1 MQTLTAKLDLA
12 GIEAASFA
20 AGEPRWLRELR
31 AAAFER
37 GERLPVP
44 NERMEG
50 WRRTSLAGVDLT
62 PVEPAPSGYAFVV
75 SAEDAKRGVVACVLA
90 DAARSHPELVREALA
105 HDLSALTIGKFA
117 ALAETAWTG
126 GGFVYVPEGLE
137 LSAPIELVAEEGPYP
152 RLVIVMGAGAR
163 GSISETHRFGG
174 RLCTSVVD
182 LIVRP
187 GAQLVYAHVQEC
199 GPETVVFSQ
208 QRARVERDAKLI
220 TLNFGMGG
228 RLAKSDVE
236 VELFGPGAESDML
249 GLVFGERNQQFDY
262 HTLQGHRARN
272 TRSDLLYKVA
282 LDDSAHSIYT
292 GVIVIENGAPG
303 SEAYQANRN
312 LLLSSG
318 ARADTQP
325 KLEILVD
332 DVSRCTHGAT
342 VGPVDDEQLFYL
354 RSRGLDAD
362 AATRVIVE
370 GFFQEVFEK
379 AGDARLTAPLADMV
393 APHIHRLG
401 AREG

>member
-1 MQTLTAKLDLA
+1 MQTLTTALDLA
-12 GIEAASFA
+12 DIEEASVA
-20 AGEPRWLRELR
+20 AGEPPWLRELR
-31 AAAFER
+31 AGAFER
-37 GERLPVP
+37 AEKLSMP

-50 WRRTSLAGVDLT
+50 WRRTALTGIDLA
-62 PVEPAPSGYAFVV
+62 PVEPAPSTYAFAV
-75 SAEDAKRGVVACVLA
+75 SAEDAKRGVVACSLA
-90 DAARSHPELVREALA
+90 EAVRSHEELVHETLA
-105 HDLSALTIGKFA
+105 SARGALTIGKFA
-117 ALAETAWTG
+117 ALADAVWLR
-126 GGFVYVPEGLE
+126 GGFVYVPDGRE

-152 RLVIVMGAGAR
+152 RMVIVVGANAR
-163 GSISETHRFGG
+163 ASISETHRFGG
-174 RLCTSVVD
+174 RLCAGVVD

-187 GAQLVYAHVQEC
+187 GAHLTYAHVQEC

-208 QRARVERDAKLI
+208 QHARIQRDAKLI
-220 TLNFGMGG
+220 TLNFGIGG

-236 VELFGPGAESDML
+236 VELLGQGAESEML

-262 HTLQGHRARN
+262 HTLQGHRARD

-342 VGPVDDEQLFYL
+342 VGPVDDEQVFYL
-354 RSRGLDAD
+354 RTRGLDVD
-362 AATRVIVE
+362 AATRLIVE

-379 AGDARLTAPLADMV
+379 AGDARLTVPLADKV

-401 AREG
+401 ARER